1 MAFGSKKQAVI
12 AKPSF
17 KERLTGVKSM
27 FMLQS

>member
-17 KERLTGVKSM
+17 KERLTGVKSI
-27 FMLQS
+27 LKR